1 MNTYITIL
9 INATLVL
16 AFLSVLGLV
25 GVFVARFFSGNVADH
40 IEH

>member
-25 GVFVARFFSGNVADH
+25 GVFFGRFLTGTEADYT
-40 IEH
+40 EH